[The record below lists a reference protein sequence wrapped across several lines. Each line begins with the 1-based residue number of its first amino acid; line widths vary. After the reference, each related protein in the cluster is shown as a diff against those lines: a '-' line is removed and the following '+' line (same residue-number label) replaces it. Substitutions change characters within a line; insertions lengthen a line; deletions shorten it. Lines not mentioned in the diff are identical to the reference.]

1 VKTDRV
7 PLEIQVTLGEPFM
20 VESGDADKRALAGG
34 YIAVPEL
41 GQVDAVEGEVGGTTG
56 LAMQVGSSKAEDL
69 AGSGQRSKKSEGWR

>member
-1 VKTDRV
+1 
-7 PLEIQVTLGEPFM
+7 M
-20 VESGDADKRALAGG
+20 VEGSDADERALAGG
-34 YIAVPEL
+34 CIAVPEL